1 MTEERVQRRL
11 AAILAADIVGFS
23 RLMEADEEG
32 TLARLKTLRAD
43 VIDPKVAEYGGR
55 VFKSTGDG
63 VLAEFS
69 SAVDAVRHA
78 IDVQRAMA
86 ELNAD
91 TPDDSRI
98 AFRIGISL
106 GDVVI
111 DGEDLLGNGVNMAA
125 RMEGLA
131 DAGGICV
138 SGNVQEH
145 IGNSLDVMFEDMGE
159 QSVKN
164 IARPVRCYRVRRP
177 VDQAARIR
185 QSESA
190 DKPSI
195 AVLPFNNISGDP
207 EQEYFA
213 DGISEDIITAL
224 SRIREFSVIARN
236 STFTYKGR
244 SVDVQTIAKE
254 LAARYVL
261 EGSVRKAGSR
271 VRVTAQLI
279 EGTTGNHL
287 WAERYDRD
295 LVDIF
300 AVQDEITHTVV
311 GTIGPEL
318 GRAEQQRANSKP
330 PDNLGAWDCYQRG
343 KWHLHRRTN
352 EQMKEDLAKAR
363 SLFERAMTLDPG
375 FGPAYAGYA
384 ETIYYDALFQYR
396 EYDAA
401 QAMRSARKAVE
412 LDSEDANAR
421 VTLGRIYRMARN
433 PEAAVSENKMAIE
446 LNPSLAEAYHGLGS
460 SLAHSGRAREAVP
473 YLETAIRLSP
483 RDDLIG
489 TFHVRL
495 ALAHLLLENHDQ
507 AVEIGQRA
515 VRLRGTMANGYAY
528 LAAALGH
535 LGRIEDAEEILKELE
550 AAEPRASIS
559 YYTGQLPILDA
570 DDTAHVIDG
579 LRKAGLRE

>member
-363 SLFERAMTLDPG
+363 SLFER
-375 FGPAYAGYA
+375 
-384 ETIYYDALFQYR
+384 R
-396 EYDAA
+396 
-401 QAMRSARKAVE
+401 
-412 LDSEDANAR
+412 
-421 VTLGRIYRMARN
+421 
-433 PEAAVSENKMAIE
+433 
-446 LNPSLAEAYHGLGS
+446 
-460 SLAHSGRAREAVP
+460 
-473 YLETAIRLSP
+473 
-483 RDDLIG
+483 
-489 TFHVRL
+489 
-495 ALAHLLLENHDQ
+495 
-507 AVEIGQRA
+507 
-515 VRLRGTMANGYAY
+515 
-528 LAAALGH
+528 
-535 LGRIEDAEEILKELE
+535 
-550 AAEPRASIS
+550 
-559 YYTGQLPILDA
+559 
-570 DDTAHVIDG
+570 
-579 LRKAGLRE
+579 